1 MSEIKPLTLTADAS
15 AVADLRE
22 RLSKTRWP
30 EPETV
35 EDWSQGLPLDYT
47 QQLADYWRTEYDW
60 TDRLAKLAAFDH
72 FTTEIDGLD
81 IHFLHKKSA
90 EPGARPLILTHGWPG
105 SVFEF
110 LEIIDP
116 LVDPVSHGGRAEDA
130 FHVICPSLPGFG
142 FSGKP
147 TETGWG
153 VMKIAAA
160 WNTLMD
166 RLGYERYFA
175 QGGDWG
181 AVVTAALGYQNLGQC
196 AGLHLNMLVAV
207 PPPEFFANPSPED
220 QEALIA
226 AQYHQDQGMAYA
238 NQQRTRP
245 QTMGYGLADSPV
257 AQLSWIVEKFW
268 AWTDND
274 GDPESAISRD
284 EMLDTVTLYWMTGS
298 GSSSAKLYWE
308 SFGNPFEGADLSIK
322 IPVGYSKF
330 PKEIVPAP
338 KSWAEPF
345 FEDLVYYGEPE
356 KGGHFPALEQPDLFV
371 REVRSCFGEM
381 SL

>member
-15 AVADLRE
+15 AVADLND
-22 RLSKTRWP
+22 RLRKTRWP
-30 EPETV
+30 EQETV
-35 EDWSQGLPLDYT
+35 EDWSQGVPLAYT

-60 TDRLAKLAAFDH
+60 QDRLAKLAAFEH

-81 IHFLHKKSA
+81 IHFMHKQSA
-90 EPGARPLILTHGWPG
+90 VPGARPLILTHGWPG
-105 SVFEF
+105 SIFEF
-110 LEIIDP
+110 LEVID
-116 LVDPVSHGGRAEDA
+116 LLTDPVTHGGRAEDA
-130 FHVICPSLPGFG
+130 FHVVCPSLPGFG

-147 TETGWG
+147 SETGWG

-160 WNTLMD
+160 WNTLME

-181 AVVTAALGYQNLGQC
+181 SVVTAAMGYQNLGRC
-196 AGLHLNMLVAV
+196 AGLHLNMLVAM

-220 QEALIA
+220 QQALVA

-245 QTMGYGLADSPV
+245 QTMAYGLVDSPV

-274 GDPESAISRD
+274 GHPESAIGRD

-308 SFGNPFEGADLSIK
+308 SFGNSFEGADLSIK

-345 FEDLVYYGEPE
+345 FENLVYYGEPD
-356 KGGHFPALEQPDLFV
+356 KGGHFAALEQPKLFAQ
-371 REVRSCFGEM
+371 EVRACFSQM

>member
-22 RLSKTRWP
+22 RLAKTRWP
-30 EPETV
+30 EQETV
-35 EDWSQGLPLDYT
+35 EDWSQGVPLGYT

-60 TDRLAKLAAFDH
+60 QNRLAKLAVFDH
-72 FTTEIDGLD
+72 FTTEIEGLD
-81 IHFLHKKSA
+81 IHFLHKRSA

-110 LEIIDP
+110 LEVIEP

-147 TETGWG
+147 TEAGWG

-160 WNTLMD
+160 WNTLME

-175 QGGDWG
+175 QGGEWG
-181 AVVTAALGYQNLGQC
+181 SVVTAAIGYQNLGQC
-196 AGLHLNMLVAV
+196 TGLHVNMLVAM

-257 AQLSWIVEKFW
+257 AQLSWIVEKIW

-274 GDPESAISRD
+274 GHPESAISRD

-345 FEDLVYYGEPE
+345 FENLIYYGEPE
-356 KGGHFPALEQPDLFV
+356 KGGHFAALEQPNLFV
-371 REVRSCFGEM
+371 REVRSCFSEM

>member
-1 MSEIKPLTLTADAS
+1 MSEIKLFTLTADAS

-35 EDWSQGLPLDYT
+35 EDWSQGVPLAYAK
-47 QQLADYWRTEYDW
+47 QLADYWRTEYDW
-60 TDRLAKLAAFDH
+60 PDRLAKLAAYDH

-81 IHFLHKKSA
+81 IHFMHKRSA

-116 LVDPVSHGGRAEDA
+116 LTDPVAHGGRAEDA
-130 FHVICPSLPGFG
+130 FHVVCPSLPGFG
-142 FSGKP
+142 FSGTP
-147 TETGWG
+147 TEPGWG
-153 VMKIAAA
+153 VMKIAAT
-160 WNTLMD
+160 WNTLME

-181 AVVTAALGYQNLGQC
+181 SVVTAAIGYQNLGQC
-196 AGLHLNMLVAV
+196 AGLHLNMLVAM
-207 PPPEFFANPSPED
+207 PSPEFFANPSPED

-245 QTMGYGLADSPV
+245 QTLGYGLADSPV

-274 GDPESAISRD
+274 GHPESAISRD

-345 FEDLVYYGEPE
+345 FEDLVYYGEPD
-356 KGGHFPALEQPDLFV
+356 KGGHFAALEQPQLFV